1 MSLNDL
7 RNKINDKACGKRY
20 RVKYRLEGDGQS
32 FWITGTL
39 INYESGNLDLIT
51 DADYV
56 IHIPY
61 SGLRW
66 LLPVEVS
73 VNRGGILMSTE
84 EVLGHIDYGTVK

>member
-1 MSLNDL
+1 MCLNDL

-20 RVKYRLEGDGQS
+20 RVKYRLDGQS

-39 INYESGNLDLIT
+39 INYNSGNLDLIT

-61 SGLRW
+61 SDLRW
-66 LLPVEVS
+66 LLPAEVP
-73 VNRGGILMSTE
+73 VNKGGILMSKE
-84 EVLGHIDYGTVK
+84 EALGLLDYGAAK

>member
-7 RNKINDKACGKRY
+7 RNKINDKACEKRY
-20 RVKYRLEGDGQS
+20 RVKYRLDGQS

-66 LLPVEVS
+66 LLPAEVS
-73 VNRGGILMSTE
+73 VIRGGNLMSKE
-84 EVLGHIDYGTVK
+84 EALGHIDYGTAK